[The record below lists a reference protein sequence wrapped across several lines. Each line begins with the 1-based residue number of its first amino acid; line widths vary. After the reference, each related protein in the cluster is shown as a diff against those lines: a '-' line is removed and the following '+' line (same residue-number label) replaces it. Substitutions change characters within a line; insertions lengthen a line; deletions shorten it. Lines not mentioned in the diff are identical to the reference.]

1 MRAWAVKRG
10 EARQGAPLLGMSSVG
25 AGRLRLAFRHGFA
38 DDHRLAFEVVECL
51 DKLKIIWTAH
61 LGELLGGAG
70 FRLIFQTLAGFLA
83 GFLSSLVFLL
93 ITLTAGDVFL
103 QIGFANSQG

>member
-1 MRAWAVKRG
+1 MRAWAVDCG
-10 EARQGAPLLGMSSVG
+10 EARRGAPLWGVSSVG
-25 AGRLRLAFRHGFA
+25 VGRLRLAFRHGFA
-38 DDHRLAFEVVECL
+38 DDDGLAFEVVDCL
-51 DKLKIIWTAH
+51 DQLEIIRTAH
-61 LGELLGGAG
+61 LGERLGGAG
-70 FRLIFQTLAGFLA
+70 FGFIFQTLAGFLA